1 MASPAPPKPKLF
13 IPWIGYNHTV
23 NMEHSLSMIRLL
35 LYCQAHQI
43 AVTVYPIGFES
54 LISRARNAAVAAFL
68 SDPDATHLLFID
80 TDIGFAPE
88 DVLKLIFADRP
99 IVCSAY
105 AKKFLDAEKLRRTP
119 DRLELC
125 TQASVHLTPEAVAVF
140 TAPSTSAAAA
150 AAPLTDSRRWLAEC
164 YYATTGFL
172 LVRREVFTVIA
183 ARFPERKYVNDI
195 DAHAGLNPEYFYD
208 FFPVAIHPLSR
219 RYESEDYGF
228 SRLAREAGYTIYC
241 STDVTLTHYG
251 QMGFPCN
258 LYKQLTS

>member
-1 MASPAPPKPKLF
+1 MAAPAPPPPPKLF

-35 LYCQAHQI
+35 LHCQAHQI

-80 TDIGFAPE
+80 ADIGFAPE

-99 IVCSAY
+99 IVCAAY
-105 AKKFLDAEKLRRTP
+105 GKKFLDTEKLKRFP
-119 DRLELC
+119 DRLDLC
-125 TQASVHLTPEAVAVF
+125 TQASVHLTQEAAAVF
-140 TAPSTSAAAA
+140 TAPSASSAA
-150 AAPLTDSRRWLAEC
+150 LNDTRRWLAEC
-164 YYATTGFL
+164 EYATTGFL
-172 LVRREVFTVIA
+172 LIRREVFSVIA

-195 DAHAGLNPEYFYD
+195 DAHAGLNPAYFYD

-251 QMGFPCN
+251 QMGFQCN
-258 LYKQLTS
+258 LYKQLTT